1 MRHFSSKNEL
11 TYLDA
16 DYQAVD
22 AAIVAA
28 EKLNKDDYKDFSKV
42 EAAINAVVRGKIL
55 HSKLK
60 LMLWQKQL
68 MMQLILLKERGQCYS
83 N

>member
-1 MRHFSSKNEL
+1 MRCIVRGTFSSKNEL

-28 EKLNKDDYKDFSKV
+28 EKLNKDDYKDFPK
-42 EAAINAVVRGKIL
+42 
-55 HSKLK
+55 
-60 LMLWQKQL
+60 
-68 MMQLILLKERGQCYS
+68 
-83 N
+83 